1 MLLAVAGSV
10 VLALVPPLVLERV
23 VDHLTAGEAVSF
35 VLALCY
41 FLTLALSSVVD
52 AGKETIITVLG
63 QKLTRGLRHAMC
75 AKLSRLPAA

>member
-1 MLLAVAGSV
+1 MKRNEMLSDILGRVLWRNRLLAAGLLLAVAGSV

-52 AGKETIITVLG
+52 AGK
-63 QKLTRGLRHAMC
+63 
-75 AKLSRLPAA
+75 